1 MNRTSYYLIWLL
13 VPTLLGLVS
22 AHPELLLVA
31 LVALVAQRWLPDPYL
46 YFKHYSRIRAL
57 EALLVTN
64 PHNSEAQRDLVRIYL
79 DKGQAVRALPV
90 VTAALVRDPDSA
102 ELHYL
107 HGAALLGAKRPAE
120 ALEPLGVAVA
130 RDPKLR
136 YGDAYLRLGDA
147 LMALGRHEEAERA
160 YDALIGINSST
171 VEGYVKLAR
180 ARKARGDEPGA
191 QRAYDEARA
200 TYRQLP
206 GFLRR
211 RDWSWAV
218 RAFLGW

>member
-1 MNRTSYYLIWLL
+1 MTPHCSSLWHHTRPWSRSS
-13 VPTLLGLVS
+13 PRSDS
-22 AHPELLLVA
+22 AHSPSKA
-31 LVALVAQRWLPDPYL
+31 PQ
-46 YFKHYSRIRAL
+46 IRRYPASL
-57 EALLVTN
+57 T
-64 PHNSEAQRDLVRIYL
+64 
-79 DKGQAVRALPV
+79 
-90 VTAALVRDPDSA
+90 
-102 ELHYL
+102 
-107 HGAALLGAKRPAE
+107 GART
-120 ALEPLGVAVA
+120 